1 VSQPKEHKPPAGPKV
16 SPVRTIISLLL
27 LLVVGVICAIELRA
41 GLGQFLTGKAFAA
54 KSKEGEFEA
63 VKLTDAK
70 SMVSMFPTE
79 TLHRSGPGE
88 TVVKY
93 EWFSLLRPLMG
104 QTNPTMYI
112 VAEGGDDPDA
122 LAYHTEADDE
132 EAVATPAAGT
142 GGPPGGM
149 SMPGMGPP
157 GGMSMPGMGGPGM
170 GGPGGG
176 GPGGGGRGPG
186 GGRGEGGKDRPEMEE
201 EPAATDAP
209 ATDAAPA
216 AEGTTPP
223 ATDTPAT
230 DTPATDAP
238 ATDTPATDTPATDAP
253 ATDTPA
259 TDTPAASEPGGVP
272 PQ

>member
-1 VSQPKEHKPPAGPKV
+1 MSQPKQHKPPAGPKV

-41 GLGQFLTGKAFAA
+41 GLGQFLTGKAFAT

-63 VKLTDAK
+63 VKLAEAK
-70 SMVSMFPTE
+70 AMVSMFPTE
-79 TLHRSGPGE
+79 TLHRSTPGE

-104 QTNPTMYI
+104 QTSPTMYI

-132 EAVATPAAGT
+132 ESVAAPSAGG
-142 GGPPGGM
+142 GGPPAGGM
-149 SMPGMGPP
+149 GGP

-170 GGPGGG
+170 GGPGMG
-176 GPGGGGRGPG
+176 GPG
-186 GGRGEGGKDRPEMEE
+186 GGRGEGGKDRPAMEDD
-201 EPAATDAP
+201 PA
-209 ATDAAPA
+209 
-216 AEGTTPP
+216 
-223 ATDTPAT
+223 AT

-238 ATDTPATDTPATDAP
+238 ATDAPATDAP
-253 ATDTPA
+253 AG
-259 TDTPAASEPGGVP
+259 SEPGGVP